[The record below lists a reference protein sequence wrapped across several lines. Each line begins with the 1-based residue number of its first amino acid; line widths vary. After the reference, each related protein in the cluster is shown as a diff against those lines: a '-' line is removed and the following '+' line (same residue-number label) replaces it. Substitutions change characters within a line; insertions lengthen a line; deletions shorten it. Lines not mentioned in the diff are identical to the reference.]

1 MLHRPAQGPTPSNQL
16 LHDTVTMQDPL
27 GVGRCGEAA
36 HLTLRLARRL
46 MGSFGALVRVLGRVV
61 GATGH
66 DVPLGTSGA
75 APRVGHET
83 TRVLSLTLQACSE
96 ASPRRPPVP
105 TGVDEKVTPVTV
117 VVHGA
122 QAFSS
127 SSTAL
132 ACRLPARVTGP
143 LRTMETVARADG
155 RHSLWVLTTPV

>member
-36 HLTLRLARRL
+36 HLTLRLWRPRRL
-46 MGSFGALVRVLGRVV
+46 MGSFGGLVRVLGRVV

-122 QAFSS
+122 QAFISHRQHWPVD
-127 SSTAL
+127 
-132 ACRLPARVTGP
+132 CRRGCMGHCAPWRPWHARVE
-143 LRTMETVARADG
+143 ETPCG
-155 RHSLWVLTTPV
+155 C